1 MDYIGIYYSLEKNIM
16 TKEKEQLIQYGRKT
30 VIGLSKVVVEPD
42 NRIMY
47 YLQDGPER
55 VFVREE
61 LMLIPENTELP
72 PDFVQKW

>member
-1 MDYIGIYYSLEKNIM
+1 
-16 TKEKEQLIQYGRKT
+16 
-30 VIGLSKVVVEPD
+30 
-42 NRIMY
+42 MY